1 MPATLLSSGF
11 AFYPSYHLSLLKR
24 FILISTAI
32 PITDRPFCPRHGAG
46 SLDFHWCVLG
56 RLPSQKAV
64 GVEWWT
70 WSAMGA
76 TGPLPKPWEVGK
88 LGVRKCSWPGI
99 QMGATGKNQESS
111 GGLWAQRPHC
121 LKGCGRERVNTVIRW
136 LLGQEPGCSVRGVA
150 GGAYVRSRT
159 LPSGGSYRL
168 RLGWRR
174 ITSLP
179 GLKVQDVI
187 WTQAASGF
195 RSVSQ
200 FPPSQPY
207 HSRHGQCWAQKSNI

>member
-64 GVEWWT
+64 GVEWWM

-111 GGLWAQRPHC
+111 GGSVGPETPLLERLWSGEGEYGYQVTSRAGAR
-121 LKGCGRERVNTVIRW
+121 
-136 LLGQEPGCSVRGVA
+136 LLGKRSSRGGVCRA
-150 GGAYVRSRT
+150 RG
-159 LPSGGSYRL
+159 
-168 RLGWRR
+168 
-174 ITSLP
+174 
-179 GLKVQDVI
+179 
-187 WTQAASGF
+187 
-195 RSVSQ
+195 
-200 FPPSQPY
+200 
-207 HSRHGQCWAQKSNI
+207 